1 MVSYRSIISP
11 FQKRF
16 FQRSAPGDLVKRLLK
31 VYMVDTVHGGH
42 GGRGGHG
49 GHEKHSEHVQH
60 VESAAA
66 HLLPD
71 QPKVEDGVGDK
82 VKEARLV
89 NEAIRDL
96 LLRSGQ
102 QVSSINHGSTV
113 CIELS
118 LV

>member
-1 MVSYRSIISP
+1 MES
-11 FQKRF
+11 
-16 FQRSAPGDLVKRLLK
+16 
-31 VYMVDTVHGGH
+31 VHGGYSAY
-42 GGRGGHG
+42 GGHGGHG
-49 GHEKHSEHVQH
+49 GHEKYSEHVQH

-102 QVSSINHGSTV
+102 QVSSINHRSTA
-113 CIELS
+113 CIEL
-118 LV
+118 

>member
-1 MVSYRSIISP
+1 MEHCWFHTGQSFHHFKNV
-11 FQKRF
+11 F
-16 FQRSAPGDLVKRLLK
+16 FQRSAPGDLVKRQLK

-42 GGRGGHG
+42 GGRGGH
-49 GHEKHSEHVQH
+49 EKHSEHVQH
-60 VESAAA
+60 VENAAA

-82 VKEARLV
+82 IKEARLV

-102 QVSSINHGSTV
+102 QVSSINHRSTA
-113 CIELS
+113 CIEL
-118 LV
+118 